1 MPAGY
6 VALIFC
12 ALAIAAVFGI
22 RRDLERGWARSGGF
36 RYYADKS
43 PIGYWL
49 SVGGRAFVIALAV
62 AEVLYALGLAP
73 DPLVVMRSLMQ
84 F

>member
-12 ALAIAAVFGI
+12 ALAILAMFGI
-22 RRDLERGWARSGGF
+22 RRNLQQGWARSAGWRF
-36 RYYADKS
+36 YADKN
-43 PIGYWL
+43 PVGYWL
-49 SVGGRAFVIALAV
+49 AIGGRAFVIPLAV
-62 AEVLYALGLAP
+62 AEVLHALGLAP
-73 DPLVVMRSLMQ
+73 DPILVMRTLIQ